1 MLNANV
7 SNFYAQICNRPNK
20 GFSEC
25 HWCGAKASQGVI
37 HDEPPPIPFIR
48 SATQKLAARQRNP
61 WLCNG
66 CVLWRQ
72 SSITTW
78 SLQGKIKDGRSPMRC
93 SWWLTEKSALEIR
106 LPDDAQALWKLL
118 LKPPLRFCLALLE
131 NEKVNHLQLCF
142 LNDVARIEGETPL
155 WYTLDGLELEYTVY
169 GLEMALNF
177 PEAERA
183 PGVSALLRLLGPCTS
198 FQPPVPVPAE
208 PKRGRPTENE
218 EVSPKPKDG
227 PKKVIRS

>member
-118 LKPPLRFCLALLE
+118 LKPPLRFCLALLDYADALV
-131 NEKVNHLQLCF
+131 KLH
-142 LNDVARIEGETPL
+142 DKTGISIEGLQQLQTMGQGDEGT
-155 WYTLDGLELEYTVY
+155 
-169 GLEMALNF
+169 
-177 PEAERA
+177 R
-183 PGVSALLRLLGPCTS
+183 
-198 FQPPVPVPAE
+198 
-208 PKRGRPTENE
+208 RP
-218 EVSPKPKDG
+218 
-227 PKKVIRS
+227 